1 MLQKLRDQ
9 TQGTTFKIIV
19 GVLVFA
25 LAFLGFGSFLVT
37 PGEPEIASVNGD
49 SITQTALNNE
59 TERERRRMLMR
70 FGDQLDPSLI
80 DTALLQASV
89 LEQLIGRALLR
100 QAIDDL
106 DITASQSQ
114 IDELVI
120 DNPNFQVDGE
130 FNANLYRR
138 NVQTLGFSPPDYLEE
153 VALSLSLDQLR
164 GGISQTAIL
173 TDWETRLLGRL
184 MNQRRDVAY
193 LPFTID
199 RFSQDVDVTEEEVAT
214 YYDENQ
220 LSYMTEESVEV
231 SYVELTSEQLRDD
244 ESIVI
249 PEADMLAEYETD
261 KLAAAGGEQRR
272 SSHILLRV
280 DDERTEDNAIALLAD
295 LKKRIER
302 GASFTELA
310 EDYSE
315 DPGSAAVG
323 GDLGSVGKGIF
334 DPEFEKALWALEEGQ
349 LSDPVKSEFGYHL
362 IRLEAIEAHA
372 YPSFEEQRDGIEAR
386 LRTAAANEL
395 FFERVRELDN
405 LAFEQSGSLE
415 GIATALGLQEMQ
427 VPNVTRTAGEG
438 VFVNANLRGAL
449 FADDV
454 LRDGNNTAAIEYTDN
469 SAVVARVTS
478 RKQPELKALDVVH
491 DGIHEQLIED
501 AARVALGLARDAA
514 YERVLADESVA
525 EVADSYGLDWQTFE
539 LTGRSGSQVQAQVLT
554 VAFDLPR
561 PSEGEKSVGKSTLG
575 DAGQAIVTVT
585 RVVDGDLSTM
595 ADSEVQRLRDLFISR
610 TSRLDFASFY
620 KALEARADITR
631 P

>member
-25 LAFLGFGSFLVT
+25 LAFLGFGSFLIT
-37 PGEPEIASVNGD
+37 PGEPEIASVNGEG
-49 SITQTALNNE
+49 ITQTALTNE
-59 TERERRRMLMR
+59 TNRERRRMLMR
-70 FGDQLDPSLI
+70 FGDQLDPNLI
-80 DTALLQASV
+80 DPALLQASV
-89 LEQLIGRALLR
+89 LEQLIGRTLLG

-106 DITASQSQ
+106 DIMASQSQ
-114 IDELVI
+114 IDELIV
-120 DNPNFQVDGE
+120 DNPNFQVDGA
-130 FNANLYRR
+130 FNADLYRR
-138 NVQTLGFSPPDYLEE
+138 HLQSLGYSPPDYLIE

-173 TDWETRLLGRL
+173 TDWETRLLGKL

-193 LPFTID
+193 LPFTVD
-199 RFSQDVDVTEEEVAT
+199 RFSEDVEVTEAEVST

-220 LSYMTEESVEV
+220 LSYMTEESIDV
-231 SYVELTSEQLRDD
+231 SYVELTSVQLQDD

-249 PEADMLAEYETD
+249 PEDDMLVEYETD
-261 KLAAAGGEQRR
+261 KAAAAGGEQRR

-295 LKKRIER
+295 IKKRIER

-323 GDLGSVGKGIF
+323 GELGSVGKGIF

-362 IRLEAIEAHA
+362 IRLDAIEAHT
-372 YPSFEEQRDGIEAR
+372 YPSFEEQRKGIEKR
-386 LRTAAANEL
+386 LRKAAASEL

-405 LAFEQSGSLE
+405 LAFEQSGGLD
-415 GIATALGLQEMQ
+415 GIASALGLQELQ
-427 VPNVTRTAGEG
+427 VQNVTRTAGEG

-449 FADDV
+449 FDDDV
-454 LRDGNNTAAIEYTDN
+454 LTKGNNTAAIEYTDD
-469 SAVVARVTS
+469 SAVVARVTAV
-478 RKQPELKALDVVH
+478 RQPELIALDVVR
-491 DGIHEQLIED
+491 DEIRELLVED
-501 AARVALGLARDAA
+501 AAWVDLRIARDAA
-514 YERVLADESVA
+514 YARVLVDESVA

-539 LTGRSGSQVQAQVLT
+539 LTGRTGSRVQAQVLT

-561 PSEGEKSVGKSTLG
+561 PAAGEKSVGKSTLG

-585 RVVDGDLSTM
+585 RVVDGDLSAM
-595 ADSEVQRLRDLFISR
+595 ADAEVERLRNLFSSR

-620 KALEARADITR
+620 KALEAQADITR